1 MARRWWPARAPYGA
15 FMFGALGILLPTIA
29 GSAVAYAGHG
39 EFCGGTPMQW
49 STGVARSA
57 TDRLGN
63 VLTFGQPR
71 ATLDY
76 SNDLFALS
84 LISLAERTG
93 DNGFRDYGEDI
104 VGSFVAPDGSIRTIP
119 ENGFRL
125 DAMPA
130 GLVLIDIYNRTHEE
144 KYRQAAET
152 MRRRL
157 AVLPRTSEGVF
168 SWAPGQIWL
177 DGLWM
182 TEPFYARYAQEFRQ
196 PADFDDIL
204 RQYQAVAA
212 HSRDPKTGLYY
223 HGWDERHEQFWASHD
238 TGTSSSFWARAI
250 GWFAMSLVDTLDSV
264 PGDHPLHAYLVQL
277 VNELAPALVH
287 FQDPASGLWWEVVD
301 QGGRDGNYTEA
312 SASAMFVY
320 TLAKGVNRGYLGA
333 DYAAA
338 SVRGYAGLVRDKVV
352 RDDQGRWSLTSI
364 VRSAGLGPP
373 PAVWPPG
380 TSPSRRDAM
389 PSGRDGSFA
398 YYVEQPITTD
408 NLHGLGPFILG
419 GIELDKLASGPGQQ
433 GEAGVSASACHFPMK

>member
-1 MARRWWPARAPYGA
+1 MMLTRRAAICAGVA
-15 FMFGALGILLPTIA
+15 TIA
-29 GSAVAYAGHG
+29 GAGVAHAEGG
-39 EFCGGTPMQW
+39 TFCGATPIKW
-49 STGVARSA
+49 STDMARSS

-76 SNDLFALS
+76 SNDLFALA
-84 LISLAERTG
+84 LLRLAEHTG
-93 DNGFRDYGEDI
+93 GTPFRDFGEDI
-104 VGSFVAPDGSIRTIP
+104 VGSFVADDGSIKKIP

-130 GLVLIDIYNRTHEE
+130 GLVLIDIYNRTHDE
-144 KYRQAAET
+144 KYRKAAEY
-152 MRRRL
+152 MRQRL
-157 AVLPRTSEGVF
+157 AVLPRTGEGTF
-168 SWAPGQIWL
+168 AWAPNQLWL

-182 TEPFYARYAQEFRQ
+182 TEPFYARYAKEFSQ

-204 RQYQAVAA
+204 KQYRSVAV
-212 HSRDPKTGLYY
+212 HSRDRKTGLYY
-223 HGWDERHEQFWASHD
+223 HGWDERREQFWAD
-238 TGTSSSFWARAI
+238 RQTGTSASFWARAI

-264 PGDHPLHAYLVQL
+264 PREHPLHRYLVQL

-287 FQDPASGLWWEVVD
+287 FQDPKSGLWWEVVD

-320 TLAKGVNRGYLGA
+320 TLVKAVNRGYLSA
-333 DYAAA
+333 SYLPAA
-338 SVRGYAGLVRDKVV
+338 VRGYAGLVRDKVV

-380 TSPSRRDAM
+380 ASPSRRDAM
-389 PSGRDGSFA
+389 PGGRDGSFA

-408 NLHGLGPFILG
+408 NLHGLGPFILA
-419 GIELDKLASGPGQQ
+419 GIELDKQSAGGPAQSD
-433 GEAGVSASACHFPMK
+433 AGCRFPRT